1 MQKLPNTSI
10 NIETLNWLLIN
21 QLYSGG
27 EGIICRG
34 FDDKSVFKV
43 FADWNYR
50 KKQFKE
56 GRTIKPEEIQMADN
70 KLEKI
75 KLLYQKDPDYMV
87 KPLSTLSCNGVLI
100 GYEQTFDPNDFSF
113 DQEGLPRNASVH
125 FLDESMQALEYFKRQ
140 DMIYGDVSNS
150 NLLIN
155 IKTGRVK
162 FCDIDNMQVGN
173 YKFDRTGASLTIY
186 SVIRGLDEYAD
197 TYMHNL
203 MALRVIA
210 PPRVYKHEPAYH
222 LVKEDYSQSL
232 TEKGL
237 ETLESMHNI
246 KDFNGNYLTPYI
258 KRRRA

>member
-43 FADWNYR
+43 FADWDYR
-50 KKQFKE
+50 KKQSKE
-56 GRTIKPEEIQMADN
+56 DRTIKPEEIQMSDN

-113 DQEGLPRNASVH
+113 DQEGLPRNASIH

-140 DMIYGDVSNS
+140 DMIYGDVDSS
-150 NLLIN
+150 ELLIN

-162 FCDIDNMQVGN
+162 FCGIDNMQIGN
-173 YKFDRTGASLTIY
+173 YKIDRSGTTLTIY
-186 SVIRGLDEYAD
+186 SVIRGLDQSAD
-197 TYMHNL
+197 AYMHNI

-222 LVKEDYSQSL
+222 LVQEDYSQSL

-237 ETLESMHNI
+237 ETLDSMHNI
-246 KDFNGNYLTPYI
+246 KDFNGDYLTPYI
-258 KRRRA
+258 KRR